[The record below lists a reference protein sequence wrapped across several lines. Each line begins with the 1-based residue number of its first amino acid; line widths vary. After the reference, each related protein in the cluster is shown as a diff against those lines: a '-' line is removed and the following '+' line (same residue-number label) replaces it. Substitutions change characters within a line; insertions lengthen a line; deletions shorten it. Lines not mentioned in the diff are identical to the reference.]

1 MPSCSTASQ
10 SPRTADALRQP
21 VGGYYIAAHKF
32 HAASDSSCYTYTH
45 TQEASSMTESMRITT
60 NNSRRS
66 AGGRVYSPRHNDRTF
81 SVENAPHI
89 NHART
94 ADNWEWTWLENDGVL
109 CSFEDAE
116 REYYARHISD
126 HLQAVNRR
134 YEAQRHSERVR
145 SLDEYRRA
153 PQSCPEETIV
163 CIGNREHHPDPSELL
178 AAYLE
183 LQHWQQKQ
191 FPQLHVLDYAMHL
204 DEQGAPHIHERHVW
218 TYTDAD
224 GHMAIGQARAL
235 EQMGVQRPHPEQPRS
250 RYNNAKVTYTAMVRK
265 QFVEICRQRGLE
277 IEITPR
283 ERSQSGLTLL
293 EYQSRQEEQH
303 LQELQREITS
313 LEIDR
318 LLNAITPSPEEEQA
332 QEQLYELQQQCQD
345 MQMQTQTLQ
354 EQRDKLQQQCQD
366 MQMQTQTLQEQTTTL
381 QLQNQALQM
390 QRQEE
395 YKKLQQTTARRQAV
409 SKQVRAA
416 NRDLRELQ
424 AYTTDAQQRRA
435 ATIEQATR
443 DREQRPLSRSYD
455 DYDDRE
461 H

>member
-1 MPSCSTASQ
+1 
-10 SPRTADALRQP
+10 
-21 VGGYYIAAHKF
+21 
-32 HAASDSSCYTYTH
+32 
-45 TQEASSMTESMRITT
+45 MTESMRITT
-60 NNSRRS
+60 NH
-66 AGGRVYSPRHNDRTF
+66 GRHTRGRAYSPRHDDRTF
-81 SVENAPHI
+81 NLQNSPHI
-89 NHART
+89 DPART
-94 ADNWEWTWLENDGVL
+94 ADNWNWQWLENHGKQ

-116 REYYARHISD
+116 REFYARYISD
-126 HLQAVNRR
+126 HLRAVNTR

-163 CIGNREHHPDPSELL
+163 CIGNRERHPDPGELL

-183 LQHWQQKQ
+183 LQHWQEKT

-250 RYNNAKVTYTAMVRK
+250 RYNNEKMTYTQAVRE

-277 IEITPR
+277 IETQPR

-293 EYQSRQEEQH
+293 EFQSRQEEQH

-332 QEQLYELQQQCQD
+332 QEQLYALQQQCQDAQMQTDVLQEQRDRLQQQCQDIQMQTEKLQEQCQD
-345 MQMQTQTLQ
+345 MQMQYQ
-354 EQRDKLQQQCQD
+354 
-366 MQMQTQTLQEQTTTL
+366 
-381 QLQNQALQM
+381 QLQSQH
-390 QRQEE
+390 QEE
-395 YKKLQQTTARRQAV
+395 YKRLQQVTARRKTV
-409 SKQVRAA
+409 SKQVRATS
-416 NRDLRELQ
+416 RDLQELQ
-424 AYTTDAQQRRA
+424 GYMTEAQQRRA
-435 ATIEQATR
+435 ATIEQASR
-443 DREQRPLSRSYD
+443 DREQRPLSRNRDAYD
-455 DYDDRE
+455 DWEQE

>member
-1 MPSCSTASQ
+1 
-10 SPRTADALRQP
+10 
-21 VGGYYIAAHKF
+21 
-32 HAASDSSCYTYTH
+32 
-45 TQEASSMTESMRITT
+45 MTESMRITT

-94 ADNWEWTWLENDGVL
+94 ADNWNWQWLENYGKQ
-109 CSFEDAE
+109 CTFEDAE
-116 REYYARHISD
+116 RIFYARHISD
-126 HLQAVNRR
+126 HLQAVNSR

-183 LQHWQQKQ
+183 LQHWQQQ
-191 FPQLHVLDYAMHL
+191 TYPQLHVLDYAMHV

-224 GHMAIGQARAL
+224 GHLAIGQARAL
-235 EQMGVQRPHPEQPRS
+235 KQMGIERPHPEQPRS
-250 RYNNAKVTYTAMVRK
+250 RYNNEKMTYTAMVRA
-265 QFVEICRQRGLE
+265 QFAEICRKRGLE
-277 IEITPR
+277 IETQPR
-283 ERSQSGLTLL
+283 EHSQSGLTLI
-293 EYQSRQEEQH
+293 EYQARQEEQR
-303 LQELQREITS
+303 LQELQREADS

-318 LLNAITPSPEEEQA
+318 LLDAITPSIEEEQA

-345 MQMQTQTLQ
+345 AQMQTQTLQ

-366 MQMQTQTLQEQTTTL
+366 MQMQTQTLQEQCQDMQMQYQQL
-381 QLQNQALQM
+381 QLQH
-390 QRQEE
+390 QEE
-395 YKKLQQTTARRQAV
+395 YKQLQKVTARRKAV

-416 NRDLRELQ
+416 SRDLRELQ
-424 AYTTDAQQRRA
+424 TYTTEAQQRRA

-443 DREQRPLSRSYD
+443 DREQRPLSRNRDTYD
-455 DYDDRE
+455 DWEQE

>member
-1 MPSCSTASQ
+1 
-10 SPRTADALRQP
+10 
-21 VGGYYIAAHKF
+21 
-32 HAASDSSCYTYTH
+32 
-45 TQEASSMTESMRITT
+45 MTESMRITT

-134 YEAQRHSERVR
+134 YEAQRHSERVKTI
-145 SLDEYRRA
+145 DEYRKA

-163 CIGNREHHPDPSELL
+163 CIGNRKHHPDPSELL

-183 LQHWQQKQ
+183 LQHWQQQ
-191 FPQLHVLDYAMHL
+191 TYPQLHVLDYAMHL

-218 TYTDAD
+218 TYTDAN
-224 GHMAIGQARAL
+224 GHLAIGQARAL
-235 EQMGVQRPHPEQPRS
+235 QQMGIQRPHPEQPQS
-250 RYNNAKVTYTAMVRK
+250 RYNNAKQTYTQAVRAK
-265 QFVEICRQRGLE
+265 FVEICQQRGLE
-277 IEITPR
+277 IETTPR
-283 ERSQSGLTLL
+283 ERSQSGLTLI
-293 EYQSRQEEQH
+293 EYQARQEEQR
-303 LQELQREITS
+303 LQGLQREADN

-318 LLNAITPSPEEEQA
+318 LLDTIIPSIEEEQA
-332 QEQLYELQQQCQD
+332 QEQLHSMQMQTDALQEQRDRLQQQCQD
-345 MQMQTQTLQ
+345 MQTQTEKLQ
-354 EQRDKLQQQCQD
+354 EQAS
-366 MQMQTQTLQEQTTTL
+366 EL
-381 QLQNQALQM
+381 QLQNQMLQEQTAALQM
-390 QRQEE
+390 QHQTE
-395 YKKLQQTTARRQAV
+395 YKRLQQVTARRQAV

-416 NRDLRELQ
+416 SRDLRELQ

-443 DREQRPLSRSYD
+443 DREQRPLSRNHDAYD
-455 DYDDRE
+455 DLE

>member
-1 MPSCSTASQ
+1 MN
-10 SPRTADALRQP
+10 
-21 VGGYYIAAHKF
+21 
-32 HAASDSSCYTYTH
+32 
-45 TQEASSMTESMRITT
+45 ESMRITT
-60 NNSRRS
+60 NNNRRS
-66 AGGRVYSPRHNDRTF
+66 SGGRVYSPRHNDRDFNLEKST
-81 SVENAPHI
+81 HI
-89 NHART
+89 DPART

-116 REYYARHISD
+116 RIFYARHISN
-126 HLQAVNRR
+126 HLQAVNAR

-183 LQHWQQKQ
+183 LQHWQQRQ

-224 GHMAIGQARAL
+224 GHLAIGQARAL
-235 EQMGVQRPHPEQPRS
+235 KQMGIERPHPEQPQS
-250 RYNNAKVTYTAMVRK
+250 RYNNEKMTYTQAVREK
-265 QFVEICRQRGLE
+265 FVEICRQRGLE
-277 IEITPR
+277 IKTQPR

-293 EYQSRQEEQH
+293 EYQSRQEEQR
-303 LQELQREITS
+303 LQELQREADS

-318 LLNAITPSPEEEQA
+318 LLDTIIPSIEEEQA
-332 QEQLYELQQQCQD
+332 QEQLYELQQQYTT

-366 MQMQTQTLQEQTTTL
+366 MQMQTQTLQEQCQDMQMQYQ
-381 QLQNQALQM
+381 QLQSQH
-390 QRQEE
+390 QEE
-395 YKKLQQTTARRQAV
+395 YKRLQQVTARRSAV
-409 SKQVRAA
+409 SQQVKTAT
-416 NRDLRELQ
+416 RDLQELQ
-424 AYTTDAQQRRA
+424 DYVTDAQQRRA
-435 ATIEQATR
+435 TAIEQANR
-443 DREQRPLSRSYD
+443 NWEQRPLSRSRDD

>member
-1 MPSCSTASQ
+1 
-10 SPRTADALRQP
+10 
-21 VGGYYIAAHKF
+21 
-32 HAASDSSCYTYTH
+32 
-45 TQEASSMTESMRITT
+45 MRITT
-60 NNSRRS
+60 NN
-66 AGGRVYSPRHNDRTF
+66 GRHTKGRIYNPKHNDRQF
-81 SVENAPHI
+81 NVEKSTHI
-89 NHART
+89 DPTRT
-94 ADNWEWTWLENDGVL
+94 SNNWEWQWLENSGLL

-116 REYYARHISD
+116 REYYNRYISD
-126 HLQAVNRR
+126 HLQAVNCR
-134 YEAQRHSERVR
+134 YEAQRHAERVKT
-145 SLDEYRRA
+145 LDEYRKS

-183 LQHWQQKQ
+183 LQHWQQQQ

-235 EQMGVQRPHPEQPRS
+235 EQMGIQRPHPEQPRS
-250 RYNNAKVTYTAMVRK
+250 RYNNAKVTYTQAVRER
-265 QFVEICRQRGLE
+265 FAEICRQRGLE
-277 IEITPR
+277 IETTPR

-318 LLNAITPSPEEEQA
+318 LLDAITPSPEEEQA
-332 QEQLYELQQQCQD
+332 QEQLYS
-345 MQMQTQTLQ
+345 MQMQTDTLQ

-366 MQMQTQTLQEQTTTL
+366 MQMQTEKLQEQASEL
-381 QLQNQALQM
+381 QLQNQMLQEQTAALQI
-390 QRQEE
+390 QHQTE
-395 YKKLQQTTARRQAV
+395 YERLQQVTARRSAV
-409 SKQVRAA
+409 SQQVRAA
-416 NRDLRELQ
+416 TRDLQELQ
-424 AYTTDAQQRRA
+424 GYMTEAQQRRA
-435 ATIEQATR
+435 TAIEQASR
-443 DREQRPLSRSYD
+443 DREQRPLSRNRDTYD
-455 DYDDRE
+455 DWEQE

>member
-1 MPSCSTASQ
+1 
-10 SPRTADALRQP
+10 
-21 VGGYYIAAHKF
+21 
-32 HAASDSSCYTYTH
+32 
-45 TQEASSMTESMRITT
+45 MTESMRITT

-183 LQHWQQKQ
+183 LQHWQQQ
-191 FPQLHVLDYAMHL
+191 TYPQLHVLDYAMHL

-224 GHMAIGQARAL
+224 GHLAIGQARAL
-235 EQMGVQRPHPEQPRS
+235 EQMGIQRPHPEQPRN
-250 RYNNAKVTYTAMVRK
+250 RYNNAKQTYTAMVRA
-265 QFVEICRQRGLE
+265 QFAEICRRRGLE
-277 IEITPR
+277 IETQPR
-283 ERSQSGLTLL
+283 ERSQSGLTLI
-293 EYQSRQEEQH
+293 EYQARQEEKH
-303 LQELQREITS
+303 LQELQREADS
-313 LEIDR
+313 LEINR
-318 LLNAITPSPEEEQA
+318 LLDAITPSPEEEQA
-332 QEQLYELQQQCQD
+332 QEQLYELQQQCQGI
-345 MQMQTQTLQ
+345 QMQT
-354 EQRDKLQQQCQD
+354 EKLQKQVS
-366 MQMQTQTLQEQTTTL
+366 EL

-390 QRQEE
+390 QHQKE
-395 YKKLQQTTARRQAV
+395 YQRLQQTTARRQAV
-409 SKQVRAA
+409 SQQVRAA
-416 NRDLRELQ
+416 SRDLQELQ
-424 AYTTDAQQRRA
+424 EYMTEAQQRRT

>member
-1 MPSCSTASQ
+1 
-10 SPRTADALRQP
+10 
-21 VGGYYIAAHKF
+21 
-32 HAASDSSCYTYTH
+32 
-45 TQEASSMTESMRITT
+45 MTESMRITT
-60 NNSRRS
+60 NNNRRS
-66 AGGRVYSPRHNDRTF
+66 SGGRVYSPRHNDRDFNLEKST
-81 SVENAPHI
+81 HI
-89 NHART
+89 DPART
-94 ADNWEWTWLENDGVL
+94 SNNWEWPWLENHGQQ

-116 REYYARHISD
+116 HEFYARYISD
-126 HLQAVNRR
+126 HLRAVNTR
-134 YEAQRHSERVR
+134 YQAQRHSERVKTI
-145 SLDEYRRA
+145 DKYRKA

-183 LQHWQQKQ
+183 LQHWQQQ
-191 FPQLHVLDYAMHL
+191 TYPQLQVLDYAMHL
-204 DEQGAPHIHERHVW
+204 DERGAPHIHERHVW

-224 GHMAIGQARAL
+224 GHLAVGQARAL
-235 EQMGVQRPHPEQPRS
+235 EQMGIRRPHPEQPRS
-250 RYNNAKVTYTAMVRK
+250 RYNNEKMTYTQAVREK
-265 QFVEICRQRGLE
+265 FVEICRQRGLE
-277 IEITPR
+277 IETQPR
-283 ERSQSGLTLL
+283 ARSQSGLTLL

-354 EQRDKLQQQCQD
+354 EQCQDIQMQYQQLQSQHQKEYKRLQQV
-366 MQMQTQTLQEQTTTL
+366 
-381 QLQNQALQM
+381 
-390 QRQEE
+390 
-395 YKKLQQTTARRQAV
+395 TARRQSV

-416 NRDLRELQ
+416 SRDLRELQ
-424 AYTTDAQQRRA
+424 AYITDAQQRRA
-435 ATIEQATR
+435 ATIKQATR
-443 DREQRPLSRSYD
+443 DREQRPLSRNHD